1 MEQPATRERGDF
13 RGSAGDEPAS
23 PERARHGRVSWES
36 QSAPPLS
43 LAFRAAFQRRREKER
58 KHRARWDSGSRAPL
72 ETSGAKEESV
82 LLPFPPARRLLP
94 APGAASEASCRRRD
108 GIGPGSPFRAL
119 SAGWLNKEALTA
131 ALTGGRA
138 DPPSMSPALPGS
150 EVPVRPWSAHPQVL
164 PFPRPAHSYTLRE
177 GTGASAIRNR

>member
-1 MEQPATRERGDF
+1 MRSPALTLRLSPMALTGMEQPASRERGDF

-82 LLPFPPARRLLP
+82 LLPFPR
-94 APGAASEASCRRRD
+94 PGASYRL
-108 GIGPGSPFRAL
+108 RARQEEPN
-119 SAGWLNKEALTA
+119 A
-131 ALTGGRA
+131 
-138 DPPSMSPALPGS
+138 
-150 EVPVRPWSAHPQVL
+150 
-164 PFPRPAHSYTLRE
+164 
-177 GTGASAIRNR
+177 ASAA